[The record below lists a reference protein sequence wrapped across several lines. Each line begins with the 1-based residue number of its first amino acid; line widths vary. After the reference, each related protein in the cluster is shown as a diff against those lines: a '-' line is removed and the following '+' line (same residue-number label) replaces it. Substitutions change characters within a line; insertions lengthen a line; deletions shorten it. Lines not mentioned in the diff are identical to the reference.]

1 MDALSTLPV
10 VENFDE
16 LLPCPTVKAVIY
28 YTVEDDTNGSGLPY
42 YSGVFDTGYMD
53 KEVFA
58 IRFPLFTGEDGD
70 SLWWE
75 INPEFKDSATIV
87 FFYDEEE
94 GPDFRTYVEDMD

>member
-1 MDALSTLPV
+1 MNALPTFSS
-10 VENFDE
+10 VETFDE

-58 IRFPLFTGEDGD
+58 IRFPLFTGENGD

-75 INPEFKDSATIV
+75 IDPECKNSATIV

-94 GPDFRTYVEDMD
+94 GPDFRIYEEDSD